1 MKISRLKLAVAGALA
16 VPVAA
21 LSAPPTLVFDAQ
33 SLRDA
38 LDNGDTKIN
47 IQGGTGVIEINE
59 PLEYSGA
66 APLKINGNGAEIA
79 YVGPSTDVG
88 PILFLSAGADL
99 SVSNLSL
106 RGQGGFN
113 IEDQQGGGKGIF
125 VQVPQEREGV
135 VSVKLKNVSVFD
147 TGNHG
152 VHVSDCSLG
161 DDCGAGQ
168 GGGGDGSPASVWLDL
183 KSVTID
189 GVGFGKQDADGVRVD
204 DRGEGDIIFTAAN
217 STFVNVGA
225 DGVELDEGNEGSVQ
239 VSARNLRFDSNGAYC
254 DPEILGAFLD
264 DFLGDQPEEGEFAQ
278 GQQQPE
284 DLAGP
289 VTGSPDDICIEYE
302 IDLYDDGSVEAY
314 AYGIDVDDAFDID
327 EDGDGGIFGMLTNLT
342 IVDNLDEGLD
352 FDTAGEG
359 GDNSVDLSIARV
371 KASGNGDEAIKISEE
386 GNASVFVTMRA
397 LRIEGDVEV
406 EEEND
411 GDLDVVISGSQIGD
425 DLKLSEEDEGEGSV
439 NLKGTTVVDEKDFN
453 NVVEI

>member
-1 MKISRLKLAVAGALA
+1 MTIRKFYLALA
-16 VPVAA
+16 SA
-21 LSAPPTLVFDAQ
+21 LALPLTALAAPPTLVSDAE
-33 SLRDA
+33 SLRAA
-38 LDNGDTKIN
+38 LVNGDSKIV
-47 IQGGTGVIEINE
+47 IRGGTGVMEINE
-59 PLEYSGA
+59 TLEYSGTT
-66 APLKINGNGAEIA
+66 PLTIKGNGAEIV
-79 YVGPSTDVG
+79 YVGPTTDSG

-125 VQVPQEREGV
+125 VQVPPDREGV
-135 VSVKLKNVSVFD
+135 VSVNLTKVSVFD

-168 GGGGDGSPASVWLDL
+168 GGGGQGSDASVWVQLQ
-183 KSVTID
+183 SVIID

-204 DRGEGDIIFTAAN
+204 DRGAGDIIFTAAN

-239 VSARNLRFDSNGAYC
+239 VSARNLTFDSNGAYC
-254 DPEILGAFLD
+254 DPDILEPFLEEY
-264 DFLGDQPEEGEFAQ
+264 LNGQPDEAEFEEGE
-278 GQQQPE
+278 QQPG

-289 VTGSPDDICIEYE
+289 VQGSPDDICIEYE
-302 IDLYDDGSVEAY
+302 IDLYDDGTVEAY
-314 AYGIDVDDAFDID
+314 EYGIDVDDAFDID
-327 EDGDGGIFGMLTNLT
+327 EDGPGGIFGMLTRLT

-352 FDTAGEG
+352 FDTAGTE
-359 GDNSVDLSIARV
+359 GDNAVDLIIAQV

-386 GNASVFVTMRA
+386 GNASVYVDMRA
-397 LRIEGDVEV
+397 LHIDGDVEV

-411 GDLDVVISGSQIGD
+411 GDLKVTVSGSTIGD
-425 DLKLSEEDEGEGSV
+425 DLKLSEEDAGAGTV
-439 NLKGTTVVDEKDFN
+439 VLNGTTVVDDKDFN
-453 NVVEI
+453 NVSEI